1 MVKICPNSRPSVALI
16 APWSP
21 GKKKGEQHYAQ
32 GSQEPNTDTTFSSV
46 GERNCTVLSD
56 KSCLIELLCEIFDGV
71 SIGNVFFT
79 IHVSA
84 VIEVGIS
91 DQRNWMHE
99 SAGAEVIFEASWPLR
114 SRVFNFFY
122 SFVC

>member
-1 MVKICPNSRPSVALI
+1 MHKVHKSETQTQHSHQLVKEIVLYCLTNPASSN
-16 APWSP
+16 
-21 GKKKGEQHYAQ
+21 
-32 GSQEPNTDTTFSSV
+32 SSV
-46 GERNCTVLSD
+46 
-56 KSCLIELLCEIFDGV
+56 KSSMVFRLGMF
-71 SIGNVFFT
+71 FFT

-114 SRVFNFFY
+114 SRVFNCFY